1 MSDIFRFILGL
12 GTIILLVVFYAWA
25 QTFAE
30 FKEAK
35 EKQIKADVA
44 EFGQC
49 CGLENGVCTFQP
61 RLDKLNKIELNAAK
75 NKQDKK

>member
-1 MSDIFRFILGL
+1 MIEFFRYLLGV
-12 GTIILLVVFYAWA
+12 GVIIGLVIFYAWFR
-25 QTFAE
+25 TFTE

-35 EKQIKADVA
+35 EKVIKADVA

-61 RLDKLNKIELNAAK
+61 RLDKLNKIELDAAK
-75 NKQDKK
+75 KQPDKK

>member
-12 GTIILLVVFYAWA
+12 GVVILLVIFYAWI
-25 QTFAE
+25 QTFVE

-35 EKQIKADVA
+35 EKQIKADVS

-49 CGLENGVCTFQP
+49 CGLESGVCTFQP
-61 RLDKLNKIELNAAK
+61 RLDKLNKIELDAGK
-75 NKQDKK
+75 KKQDKK

>member
-1 MSDIFRFILGL
+1 MNDIFRFILGL
-12 GTIILLVVFYAWA
+12 GVISLLVAFYAWI

-30 FKEAK
+30 FKEAR

-49 CGLENGVCTFQP
+49 CGLEDGVCTFKP
-61 RLDKLNKIELNAAK
+61 RLDKLNKIELDAVK
-75 NKQDKK
+75 NEKVNK